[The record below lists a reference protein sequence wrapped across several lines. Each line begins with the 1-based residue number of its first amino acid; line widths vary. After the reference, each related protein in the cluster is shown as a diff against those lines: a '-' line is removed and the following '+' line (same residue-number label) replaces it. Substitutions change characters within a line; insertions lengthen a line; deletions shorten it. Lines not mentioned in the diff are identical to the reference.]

1 MITGRERKFRRKIK
15 KLSKEEE
22 RARDERFREAVARLE
37 ADPEYIALQAA
48 CRRADER
55 GPNVKCTV

>member
-1 MITGRERKFRRKIK
+1 MKTERSKFNSRLPKPGTKEREEI
-15 KLSKEEE
+15 
-22 RARDERFREAVARLE
+22 DQRFRDAVARLE

-48 CRRADER
+48 CRRADDR

>member
-1 MITGRERKFRRKIK
+1 VKTKRNKFNSRLPKPGTKEREEI
-15 KLSKEEE
+15 
-22 RARDERFREAVARLE
+22 DQRFRDAVARLE

-48 CRRADER
+48 CRRADKR